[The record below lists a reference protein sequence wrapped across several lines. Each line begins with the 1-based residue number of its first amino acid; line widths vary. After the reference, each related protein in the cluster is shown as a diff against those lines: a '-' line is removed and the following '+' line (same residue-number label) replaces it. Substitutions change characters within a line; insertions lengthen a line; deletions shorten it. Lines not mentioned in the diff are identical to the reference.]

1 MFFLASDEID
11 QNLKLIS
18 NERKKEIFRI
28 AIKDSSFIL
37 KCKYYSLLKS
47 YLNKEI
53 DDSKLQIIVSSAILK
68 NKTEII
74 DFISRIKNVKD
85 FSFEYKNSEIKDKNI
100 RYLCKKIGF
109 KYFSNGDGT
118 RKYSVD
124 PKIVEFSDDVILNFD

>member
-1 MFFLASDEID
+1 M
-11 QNLKLIS
+11 IS

>member
-1 MFFLASDEID
+1 MI
-11 QNLKLIS
+11 KKK
-18 NERKKEIFRI
+18 RKKEIFSI

-53 DDSKLQIIVSSAILK
+53 DDSKLQIMVSSAILK

>member
-1 MFFLASDEID
+1 M
-11 QNLKLIS
+11 
-18 NERKKEIFRI
+18 
-28 AIKDSSFIL
+28 
-37 KCKYYSLLKS
+37 
-47 YLNKEI
+47 
-53 DDSKLQIIVSSAILK
+53 VSSAILK

>member
-1 MFFLASDEID
+1 MSLKGTHDK
-11 QNLKLIS
+11 NLKFIS